1 MDLDLVKVL
10 ILETGSQ
17 NQMLMPKQAQMQ
29 VPERMETGSQ
39 VQVMISVLI

>member
-1 MDLDLVKVL
+1 
-10 ILETGSQ
+10 
-17 NQMLMPKQAQMQ
+17 MLMPMQAQMQ